1 MAEIAGGSG
10 RLAVTTP
17 WHPSLQRPFAGSFV
31 QAATAAVA
39 RRFERVDL
47 YHTEDW
53 TGPAH
58 PSQAALVR
66 KAYDRLTAGP
76 GPRIVSRARM
86 TPDGYW
92 ATDIPTPVTP
102 KRDYADWAASHENA
116 LRHVLQEHGLQQH
129 SLQEHRLQQ
138 HSLPGERFDA
148 DVVHGHV
155 GIYGGW
161 LALRFARPDAR
172 VVVTEHAS
180 FLGKI
185 LGQPRSRAMYAEVM
199 QRADAVLCVSGGLR
213 RQLAEAF
220 PEHAAKIEIL
230 PNAVDIESMPRRAAP
245 VRELHRWIYVGKVIA
260 LKGVA
265 ELLEA
270 FAIAAKDE
278 ARLRLT
284 ILGDGVLV
292 GQLKARAAQL
302 GVAERVTFHD
312 AVPPERVFE
321 FMHGHDL
328 LVHASK
334 SETFGMTTVEA
345 VAAGMPVLVTKCGGP
360 QETLAGLDGV
370 AGLLVDVS
378 DDPAVIVDGYRRL
391 AEAHSRGEIDPG
403 RAREVLIGRFGSAA
417 VAERLMDVYSGRGSG
432 GERATDSAPRDL
444 SVDTD
449 SASHGL
455 PADTGSVPRG
465 VPADTAGTDRAAD
478 ASPGTGAGTGTTA
491 SAGELR
497 GTESTRGRV

>member
-1 MAEIAGGSG
+1 MAEIGGGAG

-39 RRFERVDL
+39 RQFERVEL

-53 TGPAH
+53 PGPAH
-58 PSQAALVR
+58 PWQAEMVR
-66 KAYDRLTAGP
+66 KAYDRLTGGVERRVVPA
-76 GPRIVSRARM
+76 ARM
-86 TPDGYW
+86 TPEGYW

-116 LRHVLQEHGLQQH
+116 LRHVLQQHG
-129 SLQEHRLQQ
+129 S
-138 HSLPGERFDA
+138 PGERFDA

-161 LALRFARPDAR
+161 LALRFARPEAR

-185 LGQPRSRAMYAEVM
+185 LGQPRSRAMYAQVM
-199 QRADAVLCVSGGLR
+199 DRADAVLCVSGGLR
-213 RQLAEAF
+213 GQLVEAF
-220 PEHAAKIEIL
+220 PAHAAKINVL
-230 PNAVDIESMPRRAAP
+230 PNAVDIEAMPRRVAP
-245 VRELHRWIYVGKVIA
+245 VRDLHRWIYVGKVVA
-260 LKGVA
+260 TKGVN

-270 FAIAAKDE
+270 FAIAARDE
-278 ARLRLT
+278 AALRLT

-292 GQLKARAAQL
+292 EPLKARAAQL
-302 GVAERVTFHD
+302 GVGERVTFHD

-321 FMHGHDL
+321 FLHEHDL

-345 VAAGMPVLVTKCGGP
+345 VAAGMPVLVTACGGP

-370 AGLLVDVS
+370 AGLLIDVS
-378 DDPAVIVDGYRRL
+378 DDPAVIVDGYRKL
-391 AEAHSRGEIDPG
+391 AEVHARGEIDPA
-403 RAREVLIGRFGSAA
+403 RARNVLIGRFGAAA
-417 VAERLMDVYSGRGSG
+417 VAERLMDVYAGRGSG
-432 GERATDSAPRDL
+432 D
-444 SVDTD
+444 
-449 SASHGL
+449 
-455 PADTGSVPRG
+455 AD
-465 VPADTAGTDRAAD
+465 GTERAAD
-478 ASPGTGAGTGTTA
+478 ASPGAGA
-491 SAGELR
+491 EP
-497 GTESTRGRV
+497 TRERV

>member
-1 MAEIAGGSG
+1 MAEIADGSG

-47 YHTEDW
+47 YHNEDW
-53 TGPAH
+53 PGPAH

-66 KAYDRLTAGP
+66 KAYDRLTGGP
-76 GPRIVSRARM
+76 GHRIESRARM

-116 LRHVLQEHGLQQH
+116 LRHVVQQ
-129 SLQEHRLQQ
+129 QG
-138 HSLPGERFDA
+138 LPGERFDA

-172 VVVTEHAS
+172 IVVTEHAS

-185 LGQPRSRAMYAEVM
+185 LGQPRSRAMYAQVM
-199 QRADAVLCVSGGLR
+199 ERADAFLCVSGGLR
-213 RQLAEAF
+213 RQLVEAF
-220 PEHAAKIEIL
+220 PQYAGKIEVL
-230 PNAVDIESMPRRAAP
+230 PNAVDIESMPQRATP

-260 LKGVA
+260 LKGVP

-278 ARLRLT
+278 PALRLT

-292 GQLKARAAQL
+292 GELKARAAQL
-302 GVAERVTFHD
+302 GVGDRVTFHD
-312 AVPPERVFE
+312 AVPPEQVFE
-321 FMHGHDL
+321 YLHGHDL

-391 AEAHSRGEIDPG
+391 AEAHSRGEIDSG

-417 VAERLMDVYSGRGSG
+417 VADRLMDVYRGG
-432 GERATDSAPRDL
+432 GTGEERADSAP
-444 SVDTD
+444 SGA
-449 SASHGL
+449 SA
-455 PADTGSVPRG
+455 AV
-465 VPADTAGTDRAAD
+465 AGTDQAAD
-478 ASPGTGAGTGTTA
+478 ASPGAGAGTGTAA
-491 SAGELR
+491 SAGKPR
-497 GTESTRGRV
+497 GAEQTRERV